1 MKQSLINLKDK
12 LKDAGFRFEAS
23 TSVYNPMERFA
34 DYVSTKEIVHSK
46 IIADLL
52 NPKGEHQ
59 LGYGFLL
66 KFLQAIKIDV
76 PLPHFPEVE
85 IPIKSEVEIE
95 RYAPTSL
102 DGIETKGRIDIL
114 LRVEL
119 VNKKKYAIIIENKLN
134 DAPEQF
140 RQLERYNDYVEKE
153 LGYNADERITVYM
166 PRIKCEYDGTII
178 IDATQLA
185 DILEIALKESIS
197 PNKATIQAYA
207 NYLRNISVKNIIMDN
222 SRRLADMLAE
232 DILNAKAIK
241 DAYDKLP
248 DAFAENL
255 KDFYDGNNGLKAE
268 VSSKYPSYCY
278 IWNPK
283 AYGKTCLWLA
293 IGFDYD
299 SYSVYIVSNN
309 VDIEKYPEYLAKLK
323 IAKTSQDNEG
333 HWHKPIKIESFAKKF
348 NGKPKCE
355 EIKSDID
362 TWLELLNEV
371 AEIK

>member
-1 MKQSLINLKDK
+1 MEPTLKNLKDK
-12 LKDAGFRFEAS
+12 LKKADFKLEAS
-23 TSVYNPMERFA
+23 SSVYNPMERFA

-59 LGYGFLL
+59 LGYGFLV
-66 KFLQAIKIDV
+66 KFLQAVKIDV
-76 PLPHFPEVE
+76 PLTHFPD
-85 IPIKSEVEIE
+85 IKNPIKSEVEIE
-95 RYAPTSL
+95 RYAPTLL

-119 VNKKKYAIIIENKLN
+119 ANEKKYAIIIENKLN
-134 DAPEQF
+134 DAPDQF

-153 LGYNADERITVYM
+153 LGYNVNERITVYM
-166 PRIKCEYDGTII
+166 PRIKCECYGAIV

-185 DILEIALKESIS
+185 DIIEIAINESIS

-207 NYLRNISVKNIIMDN
+207 NYLRNISVNNIIMDN
-222 SRRLADMLAE
+222 AQKLAKMSAE
-232 DILNAKAIK
+232 DILNAKAIR

-248 DAFAENL
+248 EAFAKKL
-255 KDFYDGNNGLKAE
+255 KDYYDGNNGLKAE

-278 IWNPK
+278 IWNPQ
-283 AYGKTCLWLA
+283 AYGETSLWLA

-309 VDIEKYPEYLAKLK
+309 DKLKKYPEYLAKLK
-323 IAKTSQDNEG
+323 IAKSSQDNEG
-333 HWHKPIKIESFAKKF
+333 LWHKPIKIEAFAKKF

-355 EIKSDID
+355 EIKSDIEM
-362 TWLELLNEV
+362 WLKRLNEV

>member
-66 KFLQAIKIDV
+66 RFLQAIKIDV

-222 SRRLADMLAE
+222 SRRLAAMLAE

-268 VSSKYPSYCY
+268 VSSKYPSDRR
-278 IWNPK
+278 
-283 AYGKTCLWLA
+283 AH
-293 IGFDYD
+293 
-299 SYSVYIVSNN
+299 V
-309 VDIEKYPEYLAKLK
+309 
-323 IAKTSQDNEG
+323 
-333 HWHKPIKIESFAKKF
+333 
-348 NGKPKCE
+348 
-355 EIKSDID
+355 
-362 TWLELLNEV
+362 
-371 AEIK
+371 

>member
-1 MKQSLINLKDK
+1 
-12 LKDAGFRFEAS
+12 
-23 TSVYNPMERFA
+23 MERFA

-52 NPKGEHQ
+52 DPKGEHQ
-59 LGYGFLL
+59 LGNSFLV
-66 KFLQAIKIDV
+66 KFFQTIGINVAQ
-76 PLPHFPEVE
+76 PHFPGSEN
-85 IPIKSEVEIE
+85 PFKSVMVSTEH
-95 RYAPTSL
+95 YAPTSL

-119 VNKKKYAIIIENKLN
+119 ANKKKYAIIIENKLH
-134 DAPEQF
+134 DAPDQF
-140 RQLERYNDYVEKE
+140 RQLERYNDYIEKE

-166 PRIKCEYDGTII
+166 PRIKCEYDGTTI

-185 DILEIALKESIS
+185 DMLESALKESIS
-197 PNKATIQAYA
+197 PNKATIKAYS
-207 NYLRNISVKNIIMDN
+207 NYLRNISVKNVIMDN
-222 SRRLADMLAE
+222 SRKLADMLAE

-248 DAFAENL
+248 EAFAEKL

-278 IWNPK
+278 IWDPK

-333 HWHKPIKIESFAKKF
+333 HWHKPIKIESFAKRF

-355 EIKSDID
+355 EIKYDID
-362 TWLELLNEV
+362 TWLEHLNEV
-371 AEIK
+371 ADIK